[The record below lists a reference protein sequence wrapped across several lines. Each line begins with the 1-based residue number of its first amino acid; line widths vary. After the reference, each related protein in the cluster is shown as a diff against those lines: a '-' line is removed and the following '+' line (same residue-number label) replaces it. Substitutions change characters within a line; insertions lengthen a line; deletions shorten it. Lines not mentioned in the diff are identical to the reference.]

1 MGTRAALLVLLAV
14 AVVLGVAGCTA
25 TATATATASASA
37 TGPVAQALPPEP
49 AGSPQARPAAAV
61 PTVGALFPAGL
72 DSAHTCT
79 GSVLDSPG
87 GDLVLTAAHCVLG
100 TGPGMLFVPGYDDG
114 AHPDGV
120 YEVQRVWADPAWV
133 NGSDPRYDYAILQV
147 SERDTGSGARRLQD
161 VTGALRLTGRT
172 PTAGTSVQVTGY
184 VGGLLDRP
192 ITCDPVVELTQTYP
206 GFRCGGFAT
215 GTSGSPLVVGTDPAG
230 VAVGTDPAGVV
241 VGVIGG
247 LHQGGCVDQV
257 SYSSPF
263 ADGARQ
269 LLARA
274 AAGGPGDT
282 LPQSDGDGC

>member
-14 AVVLGVAGCTA
+14 AVVLGVAGC
-25 TATATATASASA
+25 TATATASASA

-230 VAVGTDPAGVV
+230 VV